1 MQANRLGIRFTNT
14 WLCTPLCW
22 LPYQCLRCFL
32 VDCNAKIAS
41 INRNYYKN
49 LAPFLS
55 TWLSFELPSYLDHRY
70 RLPTESRTKKAS
82 SSDTIT
88 YRHNFNRQLG
98 IHSPY
103 TTIHVMLQEQ
113 RLHSHSYTTVV
124 FFLFLTSLKAPGRK
138 IQETKCG
145 SKNTALLKLMQKL
158 SLLEQPIVACAD
170 KLKPIKLF
178 KLRCSTAPQSGVE
191 REMP

>member
-1 MQANRLGIRFTNT
+1 MTVIQAAVI
-14 WLCTPLCW
+14 
-22 LPYQCLRCFL
+22 LRSQ
-32 VDCNAKIAS
+32 IQ
-41 INRNYYKN
+41 I
-49 LAPFLS
+49 
-55 TWLSFELPSYLDHRY
+55 
-70 RLPTESRTKKAS
+70 TESRTKKAS

-88 YRHNFNRQLG
+88 YHHNFNRQLG

-103 TTIHVMLQEQ
+103 TRIHVMLQEQ
-113 RLHSHSYTTVV
+113 RLHTFIYNGHN
-124 FFLFLTSLKAPGRK
+124 FLILNSFKSIR
-138 IQETKCG
+138 QENTGNKVRF
-145 SKNTALLKLMQKL
+145 KNTALLKLMQKL